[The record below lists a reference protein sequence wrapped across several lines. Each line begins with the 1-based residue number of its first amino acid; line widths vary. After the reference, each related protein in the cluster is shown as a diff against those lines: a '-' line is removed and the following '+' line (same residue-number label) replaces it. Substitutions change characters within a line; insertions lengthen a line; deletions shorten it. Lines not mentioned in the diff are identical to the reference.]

1 MMMTLMYIYLTSII
15 YKSLDATAT
24 GVWEAGPLIL
34 NSPKTLFIYGFT
46 IQLHTHPP
54 TYNYHAMHAV
64 NIIILMWFVK
74 NSLDIYSYM

>member
-1 MMMTLMYIYLTSII
+1 MTLMYIYLTSI
-15 YKSLDATAT
+15 YKSLAIDATAT
-24 GVWEAGPLIL
+24 VVWEAGPLIL
-34 NSPKTLFIYGFT
+34 LQTLFIYGFT

-64 NIIILMWFVK
+64 NILMWFVK